1 MILFSSLLRGDEI
14 MADVNVFL
22 KLFVEYL
29 QMEKNSSKYT
39 IEHYQYE
46 ISEFLMFMSEQVIS
60 DVRNVQYLDARL
72 YLTRLFERKLARK
85 TIAKK
90 ISCLRSFYK
99 FLMRENYVEE
109 NPFAL
114 VAIPKAE
121 KRLPEFFYE
130 AELQQLFQ
138 VCETETP
145 LGQRNKALLEL
156 LYATGIRVSECCQ
169 IQLKDLD
176 FYLSTV
182 LVHGKGQKD
191 RYVPFGS
198 HAKAALEQYINNGRK
213 MLLTGKEGNETLF
226 VNYRGG
232 SLSVRGVRKILDGLI
247 EKSALQSKIHPHMLR
262 HTFATH
268 LLTHGADLRSVQE
281 LLGHAFLSS
290 TQVYTHVTNEH
301 LRKTYMSSHPR
312 A

>member
-1 MILFSSLLRGDEI
+1 
-14 MADVNVFL
+14 
-22 KLFVEYL
+22 
-29 QMEKNSSKYT
+29 MEKNSAKYT

-46 ISEFLMFMSEQVIS
+46 ISEFLMFMSEQAIG

-72 YLTRLFERKLARK
+72 YLTTLYERKLARK
-85 TIAKK
+85 TVAKK

-99 FLMRENYVEE
+99 FLLREKMIEE

-114 VAIPKAE
+114 VTIPKAE

-130 AELQQLFQ
+130 NELQQLFQ
-138 VCETETP
+138 ACETDTA

-182 LVHGKGQKD
+182 LVHGKGHKD
-191 RYVPFGS
+191 RYVPFGN
-198 HAKAALEQYINNGRK
+198 HAKTALEQYINIGRK
-213 MLLTGKEGNETLF
+213 QLLSGKEGNDTLF

-232 SLSVRGVRKILDGLI
+232 SLSTRGVRKILDGLI
-247 EKSALQSKIHPHMLR
+247 EKSALNSKIHPHMLR
-262 HTFATH
+262 HSFATH
-268 LLTHGADLRSVQE
+268 LLNNGADLRSVQE

-301 LRKTYMSSHPR
+301 LRKTYLAHHPR

>member
-1 MILFSSLLRGDEI
+1 MVLFSSPCEVIKLEN
-14 MADVNVFL
+14 MAFFL

-29 QMEKNSSKYT
+29 QLEKNSSKYT
-39 IEHYQYE
+39 IEHYQNDILAFFMF
-46 ISEFLMFMSEQVIS
+46 ISEQAIEDLAS
-60 DVRNVQYLDARL
+60 VQYLDARL
-72 YLTRLFERKLARK
+72 YLTKLFEKKLSRKS
-85 TIAKK
+85 IAKK

-99 FLMRENYVEE
+99 FLLREKIVEE

-114 VAIPKAE
+114 VSIPKAE
-121 KRLPEFFYE
+121 KRLPQFFYE
-130 AELQQLFQ
+130 NELQMLFQ
-138 VCETETP
+138 SCETETP

-169 IQLKDLD
+169 IRLSELD

-182 LVHGKGQKD
+182 LVHGKGQKE

-198 HAKAALEQYINNGRK
+198 YADESLKKYINEGRK
-213 MLLTGKEGNETLF
+213 KLIYGKDSHDYLF
-226 VNYRGG
+226 VNYRGAP
-232 SLSVRGVRKILDGLI
+232 LTTRGVRKILNGMID
-247 EKSALQSKIHPHMLR
+247 KSALNSKIHPHKLR
-262 HTFATH
+262 HSFATH
-268 LLTHGADLRSVQE
+268 LLNNGADLRSVQE

-301 LRKTYMSSHPR
+301 LRKTYMAHHPR